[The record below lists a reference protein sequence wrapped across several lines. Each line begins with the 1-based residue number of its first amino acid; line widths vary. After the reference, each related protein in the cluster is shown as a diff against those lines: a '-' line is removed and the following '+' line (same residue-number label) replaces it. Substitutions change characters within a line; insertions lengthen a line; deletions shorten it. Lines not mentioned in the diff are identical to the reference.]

1 MAKSINTNARPK
13 GPLAGVR
20 VIDLSRLAPGPYCTM
35 LLADLGA
42 EVIVVGGGRSGLPVT
57 ELSRGKQFISL
68 DLKNSAGREA
78 LHRLVKTA
86 DALIEGFRPGVADRI
101 GAGYAELS
109 AINPRLVY
117 CSMTGYGQDGPRAR
131 EAGHDIN
138 YLAISGVLGAVGP
151 KNEVSSPPLN
161 LLADFGA
168 GGLLAAFG
176 IVTALFE
183 ARASGCGQHVD
194 AAMVDGCLS
203 MMAMHFPGW
212 QTPVMPGRG
221 DGLISGNA
229 PFYRCYF
236 CADGRQVSVGALEL
250 SFFKALW
257 TTLNLGDIPDHM
269 DMTTWPFIEQTLDR
283 TFRSQPRA
291 HWEAVFAG
299 TDACVAPVL
308 SPDEVW
314 REPQNRHRHPDSCHS
329 SVPAI
334 PRFSRTGSFSGTL
347 DRSDRSREVLAS
359 VGMTDD
365 EIAAAVPS
373 DPASAVE
380 GLSWP
385 PALRNSPLTSKL
397 GQ

>member
-1 MAKSINTNARPK
+1 MSKFSDPEHRPS

-57 ELSRGKQFISL
+57 ELSRGKTFISL
-68 DLKNSAGREA
+68 DLKNAAGKDA
-78 LHRLVKTA
+78 MHRLVKTA
-86 DALIEGFRPGVADRI
+86 DVLIEGFRPGVADRI
-101 GAGYAELS
+101 GAGYAELQ

-117 CSMTGYGQDGPRAR
+117 CSMTGYGQSGPRSQ

-138 YLAISGVLGAVGP
+138 YLGLSGLLGAVGP
-151 KNEVSSPPLN
+151 KNEVSYPPLN

-183 ARASGCGQHVD
+183 ARASGRGQHVD
-194 AAMVDGCLS
+194 AAMVDGCMS
-203 MMAMHFPGW
+203 MMAMHYPVW
-212 QTPVMPGRG
+212 NTPVMPGRG
-221 DGLISGNA
+221 DGLITGNV

-250 SFFKALW
+250 AFFRALW
-257 TTLNLGDIPDHM
+257 TILDLGDIPDHM
-269 DMTTWPFIEQTLDR
+269 DKAMWPFIEQTLEE
-283 TFRSQPRA
+283 TFRAHPRSY
-291 HWEAVFAG
+291 WSDLFAG
-299 TDACVAPVL
+299 SDACVAPVL

-314 REPQNRHRHPDSCHS
+314 QEPHNKARHPDASHTQ
-329 SVPAI
+329 VPAI
-334 PRFSRTGSFSGTL
+334 PRFSRTPSLPRVL
-347 DRSDRSREVLAS
+347 DRSDRSREVLKS
-359 VGMTDD
+359 VAMSDAD
-365 EIAAAVPS
+365 IAQAVPS
-373 DPASAVE
+373 DLASAVE

-385 PALRNSPLTSKL
+385 PVLRNSEIAS
-397 GQ
+397 Q

>member
-1 MAKSINTNARPK
+1 MAETSNNNARPK
-13 GPLAGVR
+13 GPLTGVR
-20 VIDLSRLAPGPYCTM
+20 VVDLSRLAPGPYCTM

-68 DLKNSAGREA
+68 DLKSSAGRDA
-78 LHRLVKTA
+78 LHRLVRTA

-117 CSMTGYGQDGPRAR
+117 CSMTGYGQDGPRAH

-151 KNEVSSPPLN
+151 KNEVSYPPLN

-183 ARASGCGQHVD
+183 ARASGRGQHVD

-236 CADGRQVSVGALEL
+236 CADGRQVSVGALEVA
-250 SFFKALW
+250 FFKALW
-257 TTLNLGDIPDHM
+257 TTLKLGDIPDHM
-269 DMTTWPFIEQTLDR
+269 DMKTWPFIEQTLDKV
-283 TFRSQPRA
+283 FRSQPRA
-291 HWEAVFAG
+291 HWETLFAG

-314 REPQNRHRHPDSCHS
+314 GEPQNKHRHPDSSHA

-334 PRFSRTGSFSGTL
+334 PRFSRTASRSGAL

-359 VGMTDD
+359 VGLTDD

-385 PALRNSPLTSKL
+385 PVLRNSPLNSKQ

>member
-1 MAKSINTNARPK
+1 MLESTSNNARPK
-13 GPLAGVR
+13 GPLTGVR
-20 VIDLSRLAPGPYCTM
+20 VVDLSRLAPGPYCTM

-57 ELSRGKQFISL
+57 ELSRGKKFISL
-68 DLKNSAGREA
+68 DLKSSAGRDA

-86 DALIEGFRPGVADRI
+86 DVLIEGFRPGVADRI

-109 AINPRLVY
+109 ALNPRLVY

-138 YLAISGVLGAVGP
+138 YLAIAGVLGAVGP
-151 KNEVSSPPLN
+151 KSEVSYPPLN

-183 ARASGCGQHVD
+183 ARGSGRGQHVD

-203 MMAMHFPGW
+203 MMAMHFPVW
-212 QTPVMPGRG
+212 QTSVMPGRG
-221 DGLISGNA
+221 DGLITGNA

-236 CADGRQVSVGALEL
+236 CADGRQVSVGALEVA
-250 SFFKALW
+250 FFKALW
-257 TTLNLGDIPDHM
+257 TVLDLGDVPDHM
-269 DMTTWPFIEQTLDR
+269 DKATWPFIEQTLDKV
-283 TFRSQPRA
+283 FRSKPRE
-291 HWEAVFAG
+291 HWEALFAG

-314 REPQNRHRHPDSCHS
+314 GEAQNKHRHPASSHA

-334 PRFSRTGSFSGTL
+334 PRFSRTPSMSSDL
-347 DRSDRSREVLAS
+347 DRSDRSRDVLAS
-359 VGMTDD
+359 LGMTNDQ
-365 EIAAAVPS
+365 ITAAVPS

-385 PALRNSPLTSKL
+385 PVLRNSPSTSK
-397 GQ
+397 

>member
-1 MAKSINTNARPK
+1 MAETSNTNARPK

-68 DLKNSAGREA
+68 DLKNSAGRDA

-86 DALIEGFRPGVADRI
+86 AALIEGFRPGVADRI

-109 AINPRLVY
+109 ALNPRLVY

-151 KNEVSSPPLN
+151 KKEVSSPPLN
-161 LLADFGA
+161 LLADFGG

-183 ARASGCGQHVD
+183 ARGSGLGQHVD

-236 CADGRQVSVGALEL
+236 CADGRQVSVGALEVA
-250 SFFKALW
+250 FFKALW
-257 TTLNLGDIPDHM
+257 TTLKLGEIPDHM
-269 DMTTWPFIEQTLDR
+269 DMATWPFIEQTLDR
-283 TFRSQPRA
+283 VFSSQPRV
-291 HWEAVFAG
+291 HWETVFAG

-314 REPQNRHRHPDSCHS
+314 REPQNRHRHPDSS
-329 SVPAI
+329 QSNVPAI
-334 PRFSRTGSFSGTL
+334 PRFSRTASFSGTL

-385 PALRNSPLTSKL
+385 PVLRNSPPPSKQ

>member
-1 MAKSINTNARPK
+1 MLESTSNNARPK
-13 GPLAGVR
+13 GPLTGVR
-20 VIDLSRLAPGPYCTM
+20 VVDLSRLAPGPYCTM

-57 ELSRGKQFISL
+57 ELSRGKKFISL
-68 DLKNSAGREA
+68 DLKSSAGRDA

-86 DALIEGFRPGVADRI
+86 DVLIEGFRPGVADRI

-109 AINPRLVY
+109 ALNPRLVY

-138 YLAISGVLGAVGP
+138 YLAIAGVLGAVGP
-151 KNEVSSPPLN
+151 KSEVSYPPLN

-183 ARASGCGQHVD
+183 ARGSGRGQHVD

-203 MMAMHFPGW
+203 MMAMHFPVW
-212 QTPVMPGRG
+212 QTSVMPGRG
-221 DGLISGNA
+221 DGLITGNA

-236 CADGRQVSVGALEL
+236 CADGRQVSVGALEVA
-250 SFFKALW
+250 FFKALW
-257 TTLNLGDIPDHM
+257 TVLDLGDVPDHM
-269 DMTTWPFIEQTLDR
+269 DKATWPFIEQTLDEV
-283 TFRSQPRA
+283 FRSKPRE
-291 HWEAVFAG
+291 HWEALFAG

-314 REPQNRHRHPDSCHS
+314 GEAQNKHRHPASSHA

-334 PRFSRTGSFSGTL
+334 PRFSRTPSMSSDL
-347 DRSDRSREVLAS
+347 DRSDHSRDVLAS
-359 VGMTDD
+359 LGMTNDQ
-365 EIAAAVPS
+365 ITAAVPS

-385 PALRNSPLTSKL
+385 PVLRNSPSTSK
-397 GQ
+397 

>member
-1 MAKSINTNARPK
+1 MLESTSNNARPK
-13 GPLAGVR
+13 GPLTGVR
-20 VIDLSRLAPGPYCTM
+20 VVDLSRLAPGPYCTM

-57 ELSRGKQFISL
+57 ELSRGKKFISL
-68 DLKNSAGREA
+68 DLKSSAGRDA

-86 DALIEGFRPGVADRI
+86 DVLIEGFRPGVADRI

-109 AINPRLVY
+109 ALNPRLVY

-138 YLAISGVLGAVGP
+138 YLAIAGVLGAVGP
-151 KNEVSSPPLN
+151 KSEVSYPPLN

-183 ARASGCGQHVD
+183 ARGSGRGQHVD

-203 MMAMHFPGW
+203 MMAMHFPVW
-212 QTPVMPGRG
+212 QTSVMPGRG
-221 DGLISGNA
+221 DGLITGNA

-236 CADGRQVSVGALEL
+236 CADGRQVSVGALEVA
-250 SFFKALW
+250 FFKALW
-257 TTLNLGDIPDHM
+257 TVLDLGDVPDHM
-269 DMTTWPFIEQTLDR
+269 DKATWPFIEQTLDKV
-283 TFRSQPRA
+283 FRSKPRE
-291 HWEAVFAG
+291 HWEALFAG
-299 TDACVAPVL
+299 THACVAPVL

-314 REPQNRHRHPDSCHS
+314 GEAQNKHRHPASSHA

-334 PRFSRTGSFSGTL
+334 PRFSRTPSMSSDL
-347 DRSDRSREVLAS
+347 DRSDRSRDVLAS
-359 VGMTDD
+359 LGMTNDQ
-365 EIAAAVPS
+365 ITAAVPS

-385 PALRNSPLTSKL
+385 PVLRNSPSTSK
-397 GQ
+397 

>member
-1 MAKSINTNARPK
+1 MLESTSNNARPK
-13 GPLAGVR
+13 GPLTGVR
-20 VIDLSRLAPGPYCTM
+20 VVDLSRLAPGPYCTM

-57 ELSRGKQFISL
+57 ELSRGKKFISL
-68 DLKNSAGREA
+68 DLKSSAGRDA

-86 DALIEGFRPGVADRI
+86 DVLIEGFRPGVADRI

-109 AINPRLVY
+109 ALNPRLVY

-138 YLAISGVLGAVGP
+138 YLAIAGVLGAVGP
-151 KNEVSSPPLN
+151 KSEVSYPPLN

-183 ARASGCGQHVD
+183 ARGSGRGQHVD

-203 MMAMHFPGW
+203 MMAMHFPVW
-212 QTPVMPGRG
+212 QTSVMPGRG
-221 DGLISGNA
+221 DGLITGNA

-236 CADGRQVSVGALEL
+236 CADGRQVSVGALEAA
-250 SFFKALW
+250 FFKALW
-257 TTLNLGDIPDHM
+257 TVLDLGDVPDHM
-269 DMTTWPFIEQTLDR
+269 DKATWPFIEQTLDKV
-283 TFRSQPRA
+283 FRSKPRE
-291 HWEAVFAG
+291 HWEALFAG

-314 REPQNRHRHPDSCHS
+314 GEAQNKHRHPASSHA

-334 PRFSRTGSFSGTL
+334 PRFSRTPSMSSDL
-347 DRSDRSREVLAS
+347 DRSDHSRDVLAS
-359 VGMTDD
+359 LGMTNDQ
-365 EIAAAVPS
+365 ITAAVPS

-385 PALRNSPLTSKL
+385 PVLRNSPSTSK
-397 GQ
+397 

>member
-1 MAKSINTNARPK
+1 MAESRTTNARPK

-42 EVIVVGGGRSGLPVT
+42 DVIVVGGGRSGLPVT
-57 ELSRGKQFISL
+57 ELSRGKRFISL
-68 DLKNSAGREA
+68 NLKSSAGREA

-117 CSMTGYGQDGPRAR
+117 CSMTGYGQDGPRSR

-151 KNEVSSPPLN
+151 KSEVSYPPLN

-183 ARASGCGQHVD
+183 ARSSGRGQHVD

-221 DGLISGNA
+221 DGLITGNA

-236 CADGRQVSVGALEL
+236 CADGRQISVGALEVA
-250 SFFKALW
+250 FFKALW
-257 TTLNLGDIPDHM
+257 NTLKLGDIPDHM
-269 DMTTWPFIEQTLDR
+269 DMATWPFIEQTLDKV
-283 TFRSQPRA
+283 FRSQPRE

-314 REPQNRHRHPDSCHS
+314 REAQNKHRHPDSSHS

-334 PRFSRTGSFSGTL
+334 PRFSRTSSFSSTL

-365 EIAAAVPS
+365 EITAAVPS

-385 PALRNSPLTSKL
+385 PALRNSPLTSKQ

>member
-1 MAKSINTNARPK
+1 
-13 GPLAGVR
+13 
-20 VIDLSRLAPGPYCTM
+20 
-35 LLADLGA
+35 
-42 EVIVVGGGRSGLPVT
+42 
-57 ELSRGKQFISL
+57 
-68 DLKNSAGREA
+68 
-78 LHRLVKTA
+78 
-86 DALIEGFRPGVADRI
+86 
-101 GAGYAELS
+101 
-109 AINPRLVY
+109 
-117 CSMTGYGQDGPRAR
+117 
-131 EAGHDIN
+131 
-138 YLAISGVLGAVGP
+138 
-151 KNEVSSPPLN
+151 
-161 LLADFGA
+161 
-168 GGLLAAFG
+168 
-176 IVTALFE
+176 
-183 ARASGCGQHVD
+183 
-194 AAMVDGCLS
+194 

-236 CADGRQVSVGALEL
+236 CADGRQVSVGALEVA
-250 SFFKALW
+250 FFKALW
-257 TTLNLGDIPDHM
+257 TTLKLGDIPDHM
-269 DMTTWPFIEQTLDR
+269 DMATWPFIEQTLDR
-283 TFRSQPRA
+283 VFSSQPRV

-314 REPQNRHRHPDSCHS
+314 REPQNRYRHPDSSHS

-334 PRFSRTGSFSGTL
+334 PRFSRTASFSSTL

-385 PALRNSPLTSKL
+385 PVFRNSPLTSK

>member
-1 MAKSINTNARPK
+1 MLESTSNNARPK
-13 GPLAGVR
+13 GPLTGVR
-20 VIDLSRLAPGPYCTM
+20 VVDLSRLAPGPYCTM

-57 ELSRGKQFISL
+57 ELSRGKKFISL
-68 DLKNSAGREA
+68 DLKSSAGRDA

-86 DALIEGFRPGVADRI
+86 DVLIEGFRPGVADRI

-109 AINPRLVY
+109 ALNPRLVY

-138 YLAISGVLGAVGP
+138 YLAIAGVLGAVGP
-151 KNEVSSPPLN
+151 KSEVSYPPLN

-183 ARASGCGQHVD
+183 ARGSGRGQHVD

-203 MMAMHFPGW
+203 MMAMHFPVW
-212 QTPVMPGRG
+212 QTSVMPGRG
-221 DGLISGNA
+221 DGLITGNA

-236 CADGRQVSVGALEL
+236 CADGRQVSVGALEVA
-250 SFFKALW
+250 FFKALW
-257 TTLNLGDIPDHM
+257 TVLDLGDVPDHM
-269 DMTTWPFIEQTLDR
+269 DKATWPLIEQTLDKV
-283 TFRSQPRA
+283 FRSKPRE
-291 HWEAVFAG
+291 HWEALFAG

-314 REPQNRHRHPDSCHS
+314 REAQNKHRHPASSHA

-334 PRFSRTGSFSGTL
+334 PRFSRTPSMSSDL
-347 DRSDRSREVLAS
+347 DRSDHSRDVLAS
-359 VGMTDD
+359 LGMTNDQ
-365 EIAAAVPS
+365 ITAAVPS

-385 PALRNSPLTSKL
+385 PVLRNSPSTSK
-397 GQ
+397 

>member
-1 MAKSINTNARPK
+1 
-13 GPLAGVR
+13 
-20 VIDLSRLAPGPYCTM
+20 M

-68 DLKNSAGREA
+68 DLKSNAGRDA
-78 LHRLVKTA
+78 LHRLVMTA

-109 AINPRLVY
+109 ALNPRLVY

-138 YLAISGVLGAVGP
+138 YLAASGVLGAVGP
-151 KNEVSSPPLN
+151 ASEASYPPLN

-176 IVTALFE
+176 MVTALFE
-183 ARASGCGQHVD
+183 ARASGRGQHVD
-194 AAMVDGCLS
+194 AAMIDGCLS
-203 MMAMHFPGW
+203 MMAMHFPVW
-212 QTPVMPGRG
+212 QTAVMPGRG
-221 DGLISGNA
+221 DGLITGNA

-236 CADGRQVSVGALEL
+236 CADGRQVSVGALEDA
-250 SFFKALW
+250 FFKALW
-257 TTLNLGDIPDHM
+257 STLQLGEIPNHLDKA
-269 DMTTWPFIEQTLDR
+269 TWPHIEQTLER
-283 TFRSQPRA
+283 LFRSQPMS
-291 HWEAVFAG
+291 HWQAVFAG

-308 SPDEVW
+308 APDEVW
-314 REPQNRHRHPDSCHS
+314 ADAQIKHRHPGS
-329 SVPAI
+329 SSHNVPAI
-334 PRFSRTGSFSGTL
+334 PRFSRTPAVSNPL
-347 DRSDRSREVLAS
+347 DRSDHSREVLAS
-359 VGMTDD
+359 LGLTDD
-365 EIAAAVPS
+365 QITAAVPS
-373 DPASAVE
+373 NPASAVE

-385 PALRNSPLTSKL
+385 PNVRNSSIATKQ

>member
-1 MAKSINTNARPK
+1 MLESASNNARPK
-13 GPLAGVR
+13 GPLTGVR
-20 VIDLSRLAPGPYCTM
+20 VVDLSRLAPGPYCTM

-57 ELSRGKQFISL
+57 ELSRGKKFISL
-68 DLKNSAGREA
+68 DLKSSAGRDA

-86 DALIEGFRPGVADRI
+86 DVLIEGFRPGVADRI

-109 AINPRLVY
+109 ALNPRLVY

-138 YLAISGVLGAVGP
+138 YLAIAGVLGAVGP
-151 KNEVSSPPLN
+151 KSEVSYPPLN

-183 ARASGCGQHVD
+183 ARGSGRGQHVD

-203 MMAMHFPGW
+203 MMAMHFPVW
-212 QTPVMPGRG
+212 QTSVMPGRG
-221 DGLISGNA
+221 DGLITGNA

-236 CADGRQVSVGALEL
+236 CADGRQVSVGALEVA
-250 SFFKALW
+250 FFKALW
-257 TTLNLGDIPDHM
+257 TVLDLGDVPDHM
-269 DMTTWPFIEQTLDR
+269 DKATWPLIEQTLDKV
-283 TFRSQPRA
+283 FRSKPRE
-291 HWEAVFAG
+291 HWEALFAG

-314 REPQNRHRHPDSCHS
+314 GEAQNKHRHPASSHA

-334 PRFSRTGSFSGTL
+334 PRFSRTPSMSSDL
-347 DRSDRSREVLAS
+347 DRSDHSRDVLAS
-359 VGMTDD
+359 LGMTNDQ
-365 EIAAAVPS
+365 ITAAVPS

-385 PALRNSPLTSKL
+385 PVLRNSPSTSK
-397 GQ
+397 

>member
-1 MAKSINTNARPK
+1 MPDRSDNSTRPK
-13 GPLAGVR
+13 GPLTGIR

-42 EVIVVGGGRSGLPVT
+42 DVIVVGGGRSGLPVT

-68 DLKNSAGREA
+68 DLKSSAGRDA
-78 LHRLVKTA
+78 LHRLVATA

-101 GAGYAELS
+101 GAGYAALS
-109 AINPRLVY
+109 ALNPRLVY

-138 YLAISGVLGAVGP
+138 YLAASGVLGAVGP
-151 KNEVSSPPLN
+151 ANEVSYPPLN

-183 ARASGCGQHVD
+183 ARASGRGQHVD
-194 AAMVDGCLS
+194 AAMIDGCLS
-203 MMAMHFPGW
+203 MMAMHFPVW

-221 DGLISGNA
+221 EGLITGNA

-236 CADGRQVSVGALEL
+236 CADGRQVSVGALEQA
-250 SFFKALW
+250 FFKALW
-257 TTLNLGDIPDHM
+257 GALKLGDIPDHL
-269 DMTTWPFIEQTLDR
+269 DMATWPFIEQTLEKV
-283 TFRSQPRA
+283 FRSQPRD
-291 HWEAVFAG
+291 HWQALFAG

-308 SPDEVW
+308 APEEVW
-314 REPQNRHRHPDSCHS
+314 ADAQIKHRHPDSS
-329 SVPAI
+329 SRSVPAI
-334 PRFSRTGSFSGTL
+334 PRFSRTPAISSIL
-347 DRSDRSREVLAS
+347 DRADRSREVLTAL
-359 VGMTDD
+359 GMTDD
-365 EIAAAVPS
+365 QITAAVPS
-373 DPASAVE
+373 DPSAAVE

-385 PALRNSPLTSKL
+385 PDLRNPPHVFKQ